1 MLYGHLT
8 GSSHAAVNQGIMPYT
23 ARLRRRTIWEYHV
36 SPQHVYYTCLQQDVL
51 CAVSCAP
58 DVAGVTRVMEVD
70 HVTYI
75 FGSFS
80 RRRQHHH
87 DVAAPKRH
95 TNRRLSE
102 TQVSTIAPENYDCI
116 FVCSLCEQQYN
127 EPRVLPCLHTFC
139 TPCLQQLEKE
149 DPGFLHVICDIVNAA
164 SRSQLTSNGRIE
176 GRWTSVVN
184 DRRPLDVSCERLCCP
199 TCGNKTIL
207 PPGGVT
213 ALPPHYILQHH
224 MVLDTLN
231 KQTTTVLC
239 DLCSNH
245 STASSRCMECLLS
258 LCTFCAEAHLRQRST
273 ASHEVLELHE
283 ARQRGITQV
292 ARQAMCPTHPD
303 LELQLFC
310 APCGQVV
317 CRQCCQL
324 THRGHPCD
332 PASRA
337 AQTFSRS
344 LRECLER
351 TRPLADEAVVSLDTL
366 RQLVQN
372 IQERCSEVQQ
382 QVDQYI
388 DSYIAALEEHRRHLQ
403 QQVQEARE
411 AKLRAVHIQQEELQR
426 HSEDTRTAICFA
438 QQLLTEASDIE
449 LLSLVTPVLRRLEC
463 LCRVRNREK
472 VNQHT
477 VYGVITTQT
486 VSPAHCNLS
495 GLHSLQDV
503 RQQQKVETVL
513 VTRDADKQPLCHGGE
528 KVTAELRY
536 RDTSRRKIPVQLTDR
551 RDGTYLIS
559 FVPDTA
565 GNLSLFVSVQ
575 EKPIQGSPFHVCV
588 RTMRPHQGTFHCCSF
603 CSSGR
608 VTKMPRLW
616 LWRQDAWWIQRLWAR
631 PCWSSWAQTLVVLWV
646 TFYTTLNVDDPTLLS
661 TSSHCKTF
669 TDPPTSTVL

>member
-1 MLYGHLT
+1 
-8 GSSHAAVNQGIMPYT
+8 
-23 ARLRRRTIWEYHV
+23 
-36 SPQHVYYTCLQQDVL
+36 
-51 CAVSCAP
+51 
-58 DVAGVTRVMEVD
+58 MEVD

-95 TNRRLSE
+95 TNRGSNNSQYECELCE
-102 TQVSTIAPENYDCI
+102 DEI

-127 EPRVLPCLHTFC
+127 EPRGVPCLHTFC

-149 DPGFLHVICDIVNAA
+149 G
-164 SRSQLTSNGRIE
+164 
-176 GRWTSVVN
+176 
-184 DRRPLDVSCERLCCP
+184 LCCP

-245 STASSRCMECLLS
+245 STNVFSCVLCGHSS
-258 LCTFCAEAHLRQRST
+258 CTTRRGTLRQRST

-449 LLSLVTPVLRRLEC
+449 LLSLVTPVLRRLEWCCSSTNLLEPHVSEC
-463 LCRVRNREK
+463 LQFVPSENREK

-486 VSPAHCNLS
+486 ISPAHCNLS

-603 CSSGR
+603 CSSGGNKDAACGCGG
-608 VTKMPRLW
+608 KMPGGYRGCGHGHAGHPGRRHWSCCGNILHNSECG
-616 LWRQDAWWIQRLWAR
+616 R
-631 PCWSSWAQTLVVLWV
+631 PNSSLYQFTL
-646 TFYTTLNVDDPTLLS
+646 
-661 TSSHCKTF
+661 
-669 TDPPTSTVL
+669 